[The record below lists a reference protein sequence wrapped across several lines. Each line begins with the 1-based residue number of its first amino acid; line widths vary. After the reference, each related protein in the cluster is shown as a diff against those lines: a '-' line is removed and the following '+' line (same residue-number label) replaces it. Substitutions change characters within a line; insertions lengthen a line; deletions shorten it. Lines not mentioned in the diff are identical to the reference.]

1 MLVPDAA
8 TGRLPGRQPGG
19 DDRAGATMNDTITI
33 RGYVAT
39 EVRSTTTES
48 GLPVAGFRICTTERR
63 FDRMLGTWRDG
74 QTNWYTVN
82 LFRQLAVNVGVS
94 VQKGDRVL
102 VTGRLKVRPWTRD
115 DGRSGTAVEVDAE
128 SVGHDLQWG
137 TARYRRNPAGRSA
150 EDVGSVAGGL
160 SGGAGLG
167 GGGMT
172 GGAVNGGAATGGEAA
187 DAAGGFGTFT
197 DAAGPAD
204 DGDTPGLP
212 GTGWSVSPL
221 EDMPGE
227 DGGSAEDMPA
237 DPEPADAQA
246 APY

>member
-1 MLVPDAA
+1 
-8 TGRLPGRQPGG
+8 
-19 DDRAGATMNDTITI
+19 MNDTITI

-63 FDRMLGTWRDG
+63 YDRMLGTWRDG

-115 DGRSGTAVEVDAE
+115 DGRSGTAVEVDAD

-150 EDVGSVAGGL
+150 EDIGSEVGS
-160 SGGAGLG
+160 
-167 GGGMT
+167 
-172 GGAVNGGAATGGEAA
+172 
-187 DAAGGFGTFT
+187 
-197 DAAGPAD
+197 AAGPAD
-204 DGDTPGLP
+204 GG
-212 GTGWSVSPL
+212 
-221 EDMPGE
+221 DMPGLHGSGW
-227 DGGSAEDMPA
+227 GGSPVEDIPGGDLPGGDEETGADTARPEDMSA
-237 DPEPADAQA
+237 DAEPADAQA